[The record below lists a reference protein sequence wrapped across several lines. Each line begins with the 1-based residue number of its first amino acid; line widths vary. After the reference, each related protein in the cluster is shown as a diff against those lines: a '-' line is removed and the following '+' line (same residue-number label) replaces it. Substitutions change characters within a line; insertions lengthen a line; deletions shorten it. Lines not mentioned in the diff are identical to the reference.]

1 MKCMGTK
8 QKPAG
13 EWRCFSCLFAGNEG
27 VASGSGSTCNAQRAR
42 VAGGASGGGGGER
55 LLDMN
60 APPPPEEEEVQFVK
74 ALSSGGAS
82 LGIHHHTD
90 QYDGRIQAA
99 CGPSIVRHSF
109 NTSAS
114 YLQSLHMES
123 GIYFQKPSQC
133 ASKDAM
139 SIYEVPLHH
148 RLNHDR
154 MPGNADTRFK
164 PDAILQTSHRERPK
178 LPPASCTASEFYLQA
193 LKDFF

>member
-42 VAGGASGGGGGER
+42 VAGGASGGGGER

-82 LGIHHHTD
+82 LGIYHHTD
-90 QYDGRIQAA
+90 QYDGRYIFI
-99 CGPSIVRHSF
+99 C
-109 NTSAS
+109 
-114 YLQSLHMES
+114 M
-123 GIYFQKPSQC
+123 
-133 ASKDAM
+133 
-139 SIYEVPLHH
+139 
-148 RLNHDR
+148 
-154 MPGNADTRFK
+154 
-164 PDAILQTSHRERPK
+164 
-178 LPPASCTASEFYLQA
+178 
-193 LKDFF
+193 